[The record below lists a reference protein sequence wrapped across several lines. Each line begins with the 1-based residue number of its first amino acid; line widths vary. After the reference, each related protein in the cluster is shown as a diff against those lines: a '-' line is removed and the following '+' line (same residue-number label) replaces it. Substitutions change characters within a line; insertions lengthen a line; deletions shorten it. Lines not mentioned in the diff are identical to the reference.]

1 MTRDG
6 KRRAPRLTGD
16 GQLFAQ
22 AAAAAASVESLCL
35 GGDGV
40 SRSGIGG
47 GGGGPGVASV
57 SHLRT
62 IGVEWTGVCGH
73 GGGLVG

>member
-35 GGDGV
+35 GGDGA
-40 SRSGIGG
+40 SRSGIG

-62 IGVEWTGVCGH
+62 IGVERTGVCGR